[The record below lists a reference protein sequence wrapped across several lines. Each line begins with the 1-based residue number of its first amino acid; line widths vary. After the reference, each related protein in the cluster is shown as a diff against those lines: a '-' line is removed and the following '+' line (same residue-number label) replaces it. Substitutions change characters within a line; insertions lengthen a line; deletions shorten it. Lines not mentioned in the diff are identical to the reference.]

1 MRSTITRRAVALTI
15 VLLAACPA
23 VAQQLRHR
31 EVRTTIGDRM
41 PDYRTWYYLLHT
53 DLEVPLARETALRL
67 TRMFQEYE
75 RRASGMGRI
84 SRRLNVYLYARDA
97 DYISDTGRPNS
108 GGLFSPSNGIFARSY
123 LDRPHYRWETL
134 QHECFHQYAE
144 YVIHREMPV
153 WLNEGLAT
161 YFGSAVWTGDGFV
174 THVRP
179 SEHVEDLQE
188 RLANGQPIRFAS
200 LFAMPDEEWYAT
212 TAEDL
217 ERGRWQY
224 TQAWSI
230 IYFLLHAEDGRYAQ
244 GLSRHLNNVHRN
256 RGQDVGRFNQALIEL
271 KDTWEQW
278 WLDLDTSATMAAL
291 DPEYEAVVATLTS
304 FLARAHLN
312 RQAFETGEAF
322 LDAAASHAL
331 EMPENTSYQWL
342 PWSLLDE
349 NLSRLA
355 DLNEKAR
362 DVDEADSAVIT
373 IDTTGE
379 TPQLILTRA
388 DGATFTGSFTTRRRD
403 VDDVDV
409 TIVYPD
415 NGDEDIEDEGDDEDS

>member
-1 MRSTITRRAVALTI
+1 MRSHLCRLTVAL
-15 VLLAACPA
+15 VMLLLAACPA
-23 VAQQLRHR
+23 VAQERPR
-31 EVRTTIGDRM
+31 EIQTTHGDRM
-41 PDYRTWYYLLHT
+41 PDYRTKYYLLHT
-53 DLEVPLARETALRL
+53 DLDVPLARETALRL
-67 TRMFQEYE
+67 TRMFQEYQ

-84 SRRLNVYLYARDA
+84 ASQLKVYLYAADR

-108 GGLFSPSNGIFARSY
+108 GGLFSPRKGIFARSY

-179 SEHVEDLQE
+179 AEFVEDLQE
-188 RLANGQPIRFAS
+188 RLADSQPIPFAS
-200 LFAMPDEEWYAT
+200 LFAMADEDWSRIVAHN
-212 TAEDL
+212 L

-256 RGQDVGRFNQALIEL
+256 RSQDVGRFNQALVEL
-271 KDTWEQW
+271 QHTWTQW
-278 WLDLDTSATMAAL
+278 WLDLDGSDTMAAL
-291 DPEYEAVVATLTS
+291 DPEYEAVAATLTS
-304 FLARAHLN
+304 FLARTHLKE
-312 RQAFETGEAF
+312 QTFADAVAF
-322 LDAAASHAL
+322 LHAARDHEL

-349 NLSRLA
+349 NLQRLA
-355 DLNEKAR
+355 DLNEKAEA
-362 DVDEADSAVIT
+362 VDDAGPAVFT
-373 IDTTGE
+373 IDHASE

-388 DGATFTGSFTTRRRD
+388 DGATFTGAFTIRRRE
-403 VDDVDV
+403 VQDVDV
-409 TIVYPD
+409 TIAYPEPGENNQED
-415 NGDEDIEDEGDDEDS
+415 NGEDEDS